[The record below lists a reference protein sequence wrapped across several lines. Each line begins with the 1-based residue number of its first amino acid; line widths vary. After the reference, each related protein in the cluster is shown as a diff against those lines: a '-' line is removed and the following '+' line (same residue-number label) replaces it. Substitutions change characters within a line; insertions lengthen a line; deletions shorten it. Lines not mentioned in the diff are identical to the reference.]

1 MINLFDY
8 DKCAD
13 KERGKSLGGIGYLM
27 KAKTC
32 THYIKANNINM
43 FPCLKLFRQKVYTM
57 FLSHFGGK
65 LSE

>member
-32 THYIKANNINM
+32 THYIKANNMNM
-43 FPCLKLFRQKVYTM
+43 FMSKTVQTVSLYNV
-57 FLSHFGGK
+57 S
-65 LSE
+65 